1 MHPQPHMFRTRQIV
15 LAQGGKEGRKL
26 GGHPGGK
33 GAGVEPDRIE
43 FRQRELTL
51 KGYTN
56 LALANHYLTLG
67 GEYLDRELVDAV
79 SYKDI
84 GGKESHSQEAL
95 FAQDE
100 IGLTD
105 SLTFTLGGRYDHHEI
120 YGSHFTPRGYL
131 VYEMNELV
139 TVKGGV
145 SPVS

>member
-1 MHPQPHMFRTRQIV
+1 
-15 LAQGGKEGRKL
+15 
-26 GGHPGGK
+26 
-33 GAGVEPDRIE
+33 
-43 FRQRELTL
+43 
-51 KGYTN
+51 
-56 LALANHYLTLG
+56 
-67 GEYLDRELVDAV
+67 V

-131 VYEMNELV
+131 VYEMNDVV

-145 SPVS
+145 SQAFKAPAPHQYSNGYSIE